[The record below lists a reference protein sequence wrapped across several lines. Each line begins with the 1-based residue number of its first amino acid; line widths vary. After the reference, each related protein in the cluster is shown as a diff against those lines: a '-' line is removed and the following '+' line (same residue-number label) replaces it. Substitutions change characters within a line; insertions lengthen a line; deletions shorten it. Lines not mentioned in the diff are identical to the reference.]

1 MSAGDPTFDVG
12 GEQRIFVVDETIE
25 GAWLYGCAL
34 FVCVI
39 VAERNGNESDGKDF
53 GI

>member
-1 MSAGDPTFDVG
+1 MRAGEPTLDES
-12 GEQRIFVVDETIE
+12 GERRVFVVDDTME

-34 FVCVI
+34 FVCVF
-39 VAERNGNESDGKDF
+39 VGERNGNESDGKDF